1 MITSAQARASARQ
14 MIRENKSLLL
24 RVYAAYFGITVGL
37 MAVSSAFSASPGFSM
52 IWSIG
57 MTFLSI
63 PLVLGLLHVNNML
76 YYRRP
81 CSVGNLF
88 DFFRNYA
95 VSIKII
101 GVSYIFMLG
110 MMAALIPILVIVCIP
125 LIGVFAA
132 GWYNM
137 ENIVGPGM
145 VLYVLFIILLVAF
158 LEMLVA
164 SIEMSAYYI
173 ALRNRSISF
182 GDLLMNALRVGFR
195 YLWKYFVL
203 QLTFLGWS
211 LLASLPL
218 GIAAGIGIILYFSGS
233 WIPATMLIL
242 AGAILTLAAA
252 TVLNVYIYAA
262 STVFFNIA
270 VDEYEGQSPNPSARP
285 AGPSAEGPGAAGPS
299 EFFVQEV
306 QEVPPRYEGAS
317 PEREEPSEIPDIE
330 HVEAEALPA
339 GELRSVVILSGGVME
354 LSVAR
359 VITQVTRLDI
369 TEAMALL
376 SQTPKT
382 LCDGVTDE
390 EARRIA
396 KLLTD
401 AGARVEIR

>member
-1 MITSAQARASARQ
+1 

-110 MMAALIPILVIVCIP
+110 MMIALIPILVILCIP

-218 GIAAGIGIILYFSGS
+218 GITAGIGIMLYFSGS

-242 AGAILTLAAA
+242 VGAILTLAAA

-270 VDEYEGQSPNPSARP
+270 IDEYEGQSPNPSARP
-285 AGPSAEGPGAAGPS
+285 AGPSPEGPGAAGPS

-306 QEVPPRYEGAS
+306 PPQYEGAS
-317 PEREEPSEIPDIE
+317 VEREEPAGEEPSADDAVE